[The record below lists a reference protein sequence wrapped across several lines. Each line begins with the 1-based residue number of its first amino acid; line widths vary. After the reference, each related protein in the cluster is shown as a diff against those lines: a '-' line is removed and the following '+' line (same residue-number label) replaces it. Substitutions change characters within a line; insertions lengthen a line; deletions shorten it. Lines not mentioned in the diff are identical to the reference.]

1 MAPLVEMLSLIST
14 ALLAPVVVG
23 LLVLLVLVLL
33 EAGGFVR
40 EWLERRNVPALP
52 ADSAGTLPVVPR
64 GLAQVY
70 RCRLPADADE
80 LTRERLV
87 ADLEVDASAR
97 VARLNVGLRLGP
109 TLGLM
114 GTLIP
119 LGPALEGL
127 ADGRTGQ
134 IAESLIIA
142 FATTVVGLLISGL
155 CYLLATVRRH
165 WYASDLST
173 VNYLASRQS
182 LDEQRALKER
192 PVDGFAEFTASTSA
206 GRN

>member
-1 MAPLVEMLSLIST
+1 MTPLVEILYLIST
-14 ALLAPVVVG
+14 GLLTPVVVG

-33 EAGGFVR
+33 ELGSFLR
-40 EWLERRNVPALP
+40 EWLDRRAESPISVD
-52 ADSAGTLPVVPR
+52 ADASPVILR
-64 GLAQVY
+64 GFARLY
-70 RCRLPADADE
+70 RQRLPPDADE
-80 LTRERLV
+80 STRERLL

-119 LGPALEGL
+119 LGPALQGL
-127 ADGRTGQ
+127 ASGQTGQ
-134 IAESLIIA
+134 IAENLIIA
-142 FATTVVGLLISGL
+142 FTTTVVGLFISGL

-173 VNYLASRQS
+173 VRYLASRQAAH
-182 LDEQRALKER
+182 EQRFLAESR
-192 PVDGFAEFTASTSA
+192 RDGFVELPASAVA